1 MTVFRT
7 SCGKIV
13 KLFDPPCLLGNVDGY
28 SLYADPIVGV
38 QYKRVGVD
46 IADYDLIVIDGNDA
60 LIRKHGVGISFEKS
74 QNDFNN
80 GSAVTS
86 AHFEV
91 GVPTRIDIRTFAA
104 FEFNICIVAVILIIP
119 ISLSVR
125 IDFIGNR
132 RNLSAFGCSANAANA
147 IFFSRFGFTVHPSA
161 PSVRERIGIH
171 GALYHSRIS
180 AT

>member
-1 MTVFRT
+1 MAVFRT

-46 IADYDLIVIDGNDA
+46 TADYNLIAIGGNDA
-60 LIRKHGVGISFEKS
+60 LIRKHGVAISFVKG

-91 GVPTRIDIRTFAA
+91 GVPTRID
-104 FEFNICIVAVILIIP
+104 
-119 ISLSVR
+119 
-125 IDFIGNR
+125 
-132 RNLSAFGCSANAANA
+132 
-147 IFFSRFGFTVHPSA
+147 
-161 PSVRERIGIH
+161 
-171 GALYHSRIS
+171 
-180 AT
+180 